1 MACFT
6 PELYVYQ
13 NIPRAQRSAL
23 AKVRCGTAP
32 INITLGK
39 NNKYLTYVRT
49 CFNCVYV
56 IEGECHVLLDW
67 TVYSVEQNNL
77 NDKCYR
83 IVRIVRV

>member
-1 MACFT
+1 MERKYLTSPYGKGGNKLKSYCTLMACFT

-56 IEGECHVLLDW
+56 IEGECHVLLD
-67 TVYSVEQNNL
+67 
-77 NDKCYR
+77 
-83 IVRIVRV
+83 